1 MGWAARIVN
10 GADGWRVAIEGE
22 FERSQIHHLSSL
34 VELGLPEI
42 QKEHRKRIRVNGDF
56 LSWRQVPACE
66 YLAAFELQVDDNC
79 HNVYAFEHGG
89 LTFHVPALAIIRAFF
104 RPSAVL
110 FPVAF
115 APLSIDLFSFIDWS
129 QTPPAVIVDDD
140 RAARAFGRTL
150 YGVRQAEALRWM
162 QTSLSARACAQS
174 VHTRA
179 CSGDIGLDLPK
190 GQASMV
196 FYGLQRGDQVFVTQM
211 SMNAIGVSS
220 DDSITDKAET
230 FYMHTTAEK
239 RVAPNESRTTFT
251 IPARFDGK
259 WQLSEDEWRTVEGLM
274 RPENKRRDTRVNNRA
289 ILDAI
294 LTKLGSG
301 CAWAHVPVPTEC
313 AEISNASTYFHRWH
327 ATGRF
332 QRVVEFLTA
341 TRGIRPA

>member
-1 MGWAARIVN
+1 MPQTHELA
-10 GADGWRVAIEGE
+10 
-22 FERSQIHHLSSL
+22 SL
-34 VELGLPEI
+34 TTRGLPELP
-42 QKEHRKRIRVNGDF
+42 KEHCKRMRFDGDF
-56 LSWRQVPACE
+56 LSWHPVSATS
-66 YLAAFELQVDDNC
+66 YLAAFGIPSADEHRHQV
-79 HNVYAFEHGG
+79 YRFEHDGV
-89 LTFHVPALAIIRAFF
+89 TVYVPALAIIRAFF

-110 FPVAF
+110 FRVAF
-115 APLSIDLFSFIDWS
+115 APLSVDLFSFIDWS
-129 QTPPAVIVDDD
+129 QTPPAIIVDDK
-140 RAARAFGRTL
+140 RVAKAFGRTL

-179 CSGDIGLDLPK
+179 CAGDIGIDLPK

-196 FYGLQRGDQVFVTQM
+196 FYGLLQGNRVFVTQM
-211 SMNAIGVSS
+211 SVNAIAVSA
-220 DDSITDKAET
+220 DDSITDKAEA
-230 FYMHTTAEK
+230 FHLHANAEK
-239 RVAPNESRTTFT
+239 RAAPNESCTKFT

-259 WQLSEDEWRTVEGLM
+259 WQLNEDEWRTVEGLM
-274 RPENKRRDTRVNNRA
+274 RPENKRRDTRVSNRA

-301 CAWAHVPVPTEC
+301 CAWAHIPVPPES

-327 ATGRF
+327 STGRF